1 MTINTNIS
9 KRWLKN
15 KDSDN
20 YQINIDFLKDFV
32 QTFDQSPPV
41 PHPWVFSH
49 IPKTAGTS
57 LENYLLQMFLIQETL
72 HVNAPDLNKMPEVV
86 HLKNKFPRFITGHHP
101 IHGLLYQLLPRQKFI
116 HITMIREP
124 VARVVSYYN
133 YLSTRNDHAL
143 HKAVENLS
151 FDEFLL
157 QTQLVELHNGQARR
171 LAGVLH
177 SNETICDDTLFNRAK
192 FVVDNCFTLVG
203 VTEKFDAF
211 LDLIAAKY
219 KVKFNKIAR
228 KNQSVIKLHNRELNN
243 NQIQLIE
250 ESNSVDIKLYTYV
263 YEKLISKM
271 PNNLIIK

>member
-1 MTINTNIS
+1 MTVNADIL
-9 KRWLKN
+9 KRWLEN

-20 YQINIDFLKDFV
+20 YQINIDFLKDYV
-32 QTFDQSPPV
+32 CAFDQSSAS
-41 PHPWVFSH
+41 HPWVFSH

-101 IHGLLYQLLPRQKFI
+101 MHGLLYQLLPRQKFI

-133 YLSTRNDHAL
+133 YLSTRSDHAL
-143 HKAVENLS
+143 HKIVVNLS
-151 FDEFLL
+151 FDEFLSL
-157 QTQLVELHNGQARR
+157 TELVELHNGQSRR
-171 LAGVLH
+171 LAGSLH
-177 SNETICDDTLFNRAK
+177 SNETISDDELFDRAK

-211 LDLIAAKY
+211 LNLIEVRYGA
-219 KVKFNKIAR
+219 KFNQMVR
-228 KNQSVIKLHNRELNN
+228 KNQSAIKLQNSELNAS
-243 NQIQLIE
+243 QIQQIE
-250 ESNSVDIKLYTYV
+250 QNNSVDFRLYSYV
-263 YEKLISKM
+263 YEKFSSYQSTNI
-271 PNNLIIK
+271 